1 MRTALLVSLSCLP
14 CLAGLAG
21 CTGTVATSA
30 GGPGSMGDAD
40 STVTQAL
47 VLIERIGDPAEGTR
61 AAASA
66 RFARV
71 ASGVSAADTLRAIGA
86 SLDLPARGS
95 CARIVASDGTGA
107 SEPSPVV
114 ELLDMGRVSIE
125 TSGPAGSVTAL
136 VPRQLPYV
144 TDVVTGT
151 VYARAAEATVL
162 PAGAQYVVH
171 VAGAA
176 GTTGI
181 AGFDLVALAPNDA
194 SDVSIAEEATPGK
207 VIAGD
212 AALDFSWPAP
222 AASLN
227 LASDFVFVEIQPS
240 GVRCTLGDG
249 VAAALPGDT
258 DLLAPLA
265 HGSVPTALLDDTG
278 SIVVHRVHIQPLQPL
293 QAPGIGSGA
302 VRFDFARVVAYTRP
316 ATPAP

>member
-1 MRTALLVSLSCLP
+1 MRTALLVSLP
-14 CLAGLAG
+14 CLASFVG
-21 CTGTVATSA
+21 CTGTVATTA
-30 GGPGSMGDAD
+30 GSLGDAD

-47 VLIERIGDPAEGTR
+47 VLVERIGDPAEGTR

-71 ASGVSAADTLRAIGA
+71 ASGVSDADTLRAIGA

-107 SEPSPVV
+107 AEPSPVV

-125 TSGPAGSVTAL
+125 TSGPSGSVTAL

-151 VYARAAEATVL
+151 VYARAAEAAVL
-162 PAGAQYVVH
+162 PASSQYVIH

-181 AGFDLVALAPNDA
+181 AGFDVVAVAPNDA
-194 SDVSIAEEATPGK
+194 SDIAIAEETAPGK
-207 VIAGD
+207 IVLGNAT
-212 AALDFSWPAP
+212 LNFSWPSP
-222 AASLN
+222 AASPTASLN
-227 LASDFVFVEIQPS
+227 PASDFVYVEVQPS

-249 VAAALPGDT
+249 LPAALPGDT
-258 DLLAPLA
+258 DLLGPLA
-265 HGSVPTALLDDTG
+265 HGSVPTALLDDAG

-302 VRFDFARVVAYTRP
+302 IRFDFARVVAYTRP